1 MNRLAR
7 KIITVLLCFSLLGA
21 TFVFSTPV
29 FSETYQQ
36 QIDRLEKEKKAKDA
50 EIKELEKQ
58 KVDPQKQVDALNSAI
73 SAVQE
78 QISVCNAEI
87 SKINGEMSANK
98 KRIADKQ
105 AEMEADKLEFKKR
118 VRAIYMSDFDS
129 NIKILLGA
137 ESFSDFLQLTQLTAS
152 LSARDKAMIEKL
164 TSEITEINKL
174 NESNQKLLDSQV
186 AIRATI
192 KAKQA
197 ELEAKQAEITK
208 VINQIDAEQSSLQKD
223 KNALQKEINETRA
236 KQRAYED
243 SLRRSS
249 TNYQTF
255 INHNTGFQWPVNGF
269 RNISAG
275 FQSNDSVHRGHHNG
289 IDISG
294 GGIQGQPIRAIAD
307 GVVELVSNSCSHNY
321 KKYGNCCGNG
331 YGNYCVINHGTIKGA
346 NYSAYYAHAQKI
358 IVSPGQKVTQGQ
370 VIGYVG
376 TTGWSTGY
384 HLHLGILRNGSWINP
399 MSCF

>member
-1 MNRLAR
+1 MNRLTK
-7 KIITVLLCFSLLGA
+7 KIITIILCLSLLGA
-21 TFVFSTPV
+21 TFAFSTPV

-36 QIDRLEKEKKAKDA
+36 KIDRLEQEKKAKDK
-50 EIKELEKQ
+50 EIDKLEKQ
-58 KVDPQKQVDALNSAI
+58 KDDPEKQRDALNDAI
-73 SAVQE
+73 ANVQS
-78 QISVCNAEI
+78 QIRVCNDEI
-87 SKINGEMSANK
+87 AKINSKMAANK
-98 KRIADKQ
+98 KQIAEKQ
-105 AEMEADKLEFKKR
+105 AQMAQDKLEFQKR

-129 NIKILLGA
+129 NVKILLGA
-137 ESFSDFLQLTQLTAS
+137 KSFSDFLQLSQLTAS
-152 LSARDKAMIEKL
+152 ISARDKAMIEKL
-164 TSEITEINKL
+164 SSEISEINKL
-174 NESNQKLLDSQV
+174 NETNQKLLDSQV

-208 VINQIDAEQSSLQKD
+208 VINQIDAQENSLKKD
-223 KNALQKEINETRA
+223 KNALQKEINDTKA
-236 KQRAYED
+236 KQKAYEE

-249 TNYQTF
+249 ANYETF

-269 RNISAG
+269 RNVSAG

-307 GVVELVSNSCSHNY
+307 GVVELVSNGCSHNY
-321 KKYGNCCGNG
+321 KKSGNCCGNG

-346 NYSAYYAHAQKI
+346 NYSAYYAHAQRI
-358 IVSPGQKVTQGQ
+358 TVSPGQRVKQGD

-384 HLHLGILRNGSWINP
+384 HLHLGILMNGSWVNP
-399 MSCF
+399 MGCF